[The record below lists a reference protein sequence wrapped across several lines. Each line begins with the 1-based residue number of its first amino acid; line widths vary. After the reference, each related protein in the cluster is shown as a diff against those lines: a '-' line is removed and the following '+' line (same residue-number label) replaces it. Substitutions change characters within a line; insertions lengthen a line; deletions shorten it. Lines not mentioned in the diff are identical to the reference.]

1 MTAPYSEYLH
11 LTYRPD
17 LRMLVLRWLRDASM
31 EELQAGCQAALHL
44 AQQHQTAHWFVDVRR
59 RLATRAEHSAWM
71 ADTFLPAAA
80 AQLLPTPL
88 RVGYLISPARLE
100 AIQSQPAVYN
110 AAIVR
115 TQSAAQPYRMR
126 IFLNEAEAIHWLL
139 AAE

>member
-1 MTAPYSEYLH
+1 MLAPHSEYLH

-17 LRMLVLRWLRDASM
+17 LHMLVLRWLRDASLQ
-31 EELQAGCQAALHL
+31 ELQAGCQAALEL
-44 AQQHQTAHWFVDVRR
+44 AQQHQAAQWFVDVRR

-80 AQLLPTPL
+80 AELQPEPL
-88 RVGYLISPARLE
+88 RVSYLISPARLE
-100 AIQSQPAVYN
+100 AIQRQPAVYN

-126 IFLNEAEAIHWLL
+126 IFLNEAEATHWLL
-139 AAE
+139 AGE